1 MPGSPLAALLNNLE
15 APVAGA
21 IGVVSG
27 DIEGGNWLKRLGVFA
42 SDQFLYEGRDN
53 DLVANTD
60 AMFHG
65 ARRAV
70 AGYVFD
76 RGADVSHFN
85 YFRNPRTRAALV
97 SWFSAPPEK
106 LLETFHELPVGEFAP
121 VPMLRSMQKRSGTD
135 QPIVFVLPG
144 IMGSHLNVGERAVWL
159 HYLALLR
166 GALGDLA
173 DVDAANVRPV
183 ALVGDGY
190 RELCESL
197 ANSHEV
203 IPFAYD
209 WRRSVTDAAR
219 LLAGEVESALTRTRQ
234 PVRIVAHST
243 GGLVVRAMIAEQPG
257 LRDRICERDGAR
269 LVLLGTPNRGSYDIV
284 EALLGTATSIQQ
296 LPLLDLE
303 HDTAAIVDIVRE
315 VPPGF
320 WSCFRTRSAD
330 SEANHWT
337 KCREQRKGSAK
348 PTEERLAAARK
359 TPTRST
365 RTRR

>member
-1 MPGSPLAALLNNLE
+1 M
-15 APVAGA
+15 
-21 IGVVSG
+21 
-27 DIEGGNWLKRLGVFA
+27 
-42 SDQFLYEGRDN
+42 
-53 DLVANTD
+53 
-60 AMFHG
+60 
-65 ARRAV
+65 
-70 AGYVFD
+70 
-76 RGADVSHFN
+76 
-85 YFRNPRTRAALV
+85 
-97 SWFSAPPEK
+97 
-106 LLETFHELPVGEFAP
+106 
-121 VPMLRSMQKRSGTD
+121 
-135 QPIVFVLPG
+135 
-144 IMGSHLNVGERAVWL
+144 WL

-234 PVRIVAHST
+234 PVRIVAHSM

-257 LRDRICERDGAR
+257 LWDRICERDGAR

-296 LPLLDLE
+296 LALLDLE
-303 HDTAAIVDIVRE
+303 HDTAAIVDIVAKFPGLLELLPGPEVLFRRE
-315 VPPGF
+315 RTGRNAENNGRGRPNPP
-320 WSCFRTRSAD
+320 
-330 SEANHWT
+330 
-337 KCREQRKGSAK
+337 KKGW
-348 PTEERLAAARK
+348 PRHARHA
-359 TPTRST
+359 TRST